1 MSFFEFSRFSYP
13 PPKSPFARQGDLSAV
28 FLPTPQTPSA
38 REGALLEQEID
49 KLVYSLYNLNE
60 SEIELIEKGI

>member
-1 MSFFEFSRFSYP
+1 M
-13 PPKSPFARQGDLSAV
+13 SAV